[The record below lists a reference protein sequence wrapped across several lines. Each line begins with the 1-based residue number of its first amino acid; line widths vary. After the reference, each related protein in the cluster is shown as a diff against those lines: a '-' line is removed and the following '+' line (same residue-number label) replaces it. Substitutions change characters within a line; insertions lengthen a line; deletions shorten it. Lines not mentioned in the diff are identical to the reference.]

1 MASVETAVWER
12 PSTDLRIVTITYTAH
27 TDGSVQDVVLPAG
40 HQRLYGWWLAR
51 VRTWPVSG
59 GTAPDAADV
68 TVKDENGYDLLEGE
82 GVALVHATDP
92 KASFPLMGGA
102 PSLQPVLNNLTV
114 AVVNQATSGAQFC
127 IALDFLKGE
136 Y

>member
-92 KASFPLMGGA
+92 KALLPLIGGTA
-102 PSLQPVLNNLTV
+102 ALQPVHGDLAVGV
-114 AVVNQATSGAQFC
+114 ANQATSGAEFC
-127 IALDFLKGE
+127 VALDFVKGAW
-136 Y
+136 